1 MMISSVKTK
10 SFFPL
15 LALFAVLTTA
25 CKKDDKDPDQD
36 SSFDRAAMRAH
47 YADDII
53 LPAYLDFQSEMA
65 EVMISAGAFVETPNA
80 ENLNALRD
88 DWKDAY
94 KSWQSCS
101 MFEFGPAA
109 DVVLRSTCNT
119 FPTDTAQIQNNI
131 NAGSWQLGTAANIP
145 AAGLPAIDYLLYG
158 LAASD
163 EGIVELYATAP
174 GFQSRGEYLLD
185 VVAQMNT
192 KITSVVNQWNGGY
205 ATSFKQKSGTDIGSA
220 LSLMVN
226 DLNFDYELIKN
237 AKIGIPLGIQTLGIA
252 RPNYVEAYY
261 SGMSKTLA
269 LESLRA
275 SRRVYLGQNLAG
287 VNGLGM
293 DDLLL
298 FLDAQHTNGTLH
310 SAIMNQFSASETA
323 LEAINDPLS
332 ASIVDSPEVVETAYN
347 KLQQHV
353 VLFKT
358 DMASSFGVLIT
369 YADGDGD

>member
-1 MMISSVKTK
+1 MILSEK
-10 SFFPL
+10 SKYIFPL

-25 CKKDDKDPDQD
+25 CKKDDKNPDED
-36 SSFDRAAMRAH
+36 TSFDRAAMRAH
-47 YADDII
+47 YADNII
-53 LPAYLDFQSEMA
+53 IPAYLDFQSEMA
-65 EVMISAGAFVETPNA
+65 EVMMSAGSFVETPNT
-80 ENLNALRD
+80 ENLQELRE
-88 DWKDAY
+88 DWKEAY
-94 KSWQSCS
+94 ESWQSCS

-119 FPTDTAQIQNNI
+119 FPTDTTQIQNNI
-131 NAGSWQLGTAANIP
+131 NSGSWQLGTAANIP
-145 AAGLPAIDYLLYG
+145 AAGLPAIGYLLYG
-158 LAASD
+158 VAPTDNAV
-163 EGIVELYATAP
+163 VEMYTTAP
-174 GFQSRGEYLLD
+174 NAQSRGDYLLD

-192 KITSVVNQWNGGY
+192 KIAGVVNQWNSGY
-205 ATSFKQKSGTDIGSA
+205 AASFKQKSGTDIGSA

-237 AKIGIPLGIQTLGIA
+237 AKIGIPLGVQTFGIA
-252 RPNYVEAYY
+252 RPDYTEAYY
-261 SGMSKTLA
+261 SGISKSLA

-275 SRRVYLGQNLAG
+275 SRRVYLGETEAG

-298 FLDAQHTNGTLH
+298 FLGAQHTNGTLH
-310 SAIMNQFSASETA
+310 SAIINQFAASETA
-323 LEAINDPLS
+323 LEAIGDPLS
-332 ASIVDSPEVVETAYN
+332 ESIVNSPEVVQNAYN